1 MDDDEPGGLL
11 AGKTVLVTGGGRGI
25 GAAYAKLAARSG
37 AAVVVN
43 DIDDG
48 PVYAVVDSIRAA
60 GHVATAHV
68 GDISSWHRAG
78 EAVQTAIEVYGALD
92 GLVNNA
98 GVLSMHRPDQEG
110 EESFRR
116 TIEVNLLGTAFC
128 GMHALRHMTARN
140 RGSIVNVTSGA
151 HAGLPGMA
159 AYGASKGAVAS
170 LTYGWAVD
178 VEHTGVRVNAISPL
192 AATRMLLELDAF
204 HDVAA
209 AERGRSW
216 RDSPPAEM
224 NAATV
229 VYLLSDR
236 SAGIHGQIV
245 RVDDETLALV
255 AHPLTLLPTVPG
267 AGSVAGVEEAFET
280 TLKGLLQPLGIHS
293 ASVALES

>member
-1 MDDDEPGGLL
+1 MDDDEPGGFLT
-11 AGKTVLVTGGGRGI
+11 GKTVLVTGAGRGI
-25 GAAYAKLAARSG
+25 GAAYAVLAAREG

-48 PVYAVVDSIRAA
+48 PVGAVVDSIRAA
-60 GHVATAHV
+60 GHVATGHV
-68 GDISSWHRAG
+68 GDISSWDGAAQ
-78 EAVQTAIEVYGALD
+78 AVQTAIDTYGVLD

-98 GVLSMHRPDQEG
+98 GVLRMHRPDEQD

-116 TIEVNLLGTAFC
+116 TIEVNVLGTAFC
-128 GMHALRHMTARN
+128 GIHALRHMTARN

-178 VEHTGVRVNAISPL
+178 LQNTGIRVNAISPL
-192 AATRMLLELDAF
+192 AETRMLRELDVF

-209 AERGRSW
+209 RGNARPQQP
-216 RDSPPAEM
+216 SPEM

-236 SAGIHGQIV
+236 STGIHGQVV
-245 RVDDETLALV
+245 RVDNQTLALV
-255 AHPLTLLPTVPG
+255 THPLTLLPSTAG
-267 AGSVAGVEEAFET
+267 AESAAGVEHAFAT
-280 TLKGLLQPLGIHS
+280 TLRGLLQPLGIH
-293 ASVALES
+293 AATVAIEP